1 MEKRIGTISILVYD
15 KTSVAEVNRLLS
27 EYSDFILARYG
38 LPLPDRHLNII
49 SIIIETSTNNI
60 NALTGNLG
68 RIRDVEVKTI
78 LSKHIEN
85 ENRIKTQEFHR

>member
-38 LPLPDRHLNII
+38 LPLADRHLNII